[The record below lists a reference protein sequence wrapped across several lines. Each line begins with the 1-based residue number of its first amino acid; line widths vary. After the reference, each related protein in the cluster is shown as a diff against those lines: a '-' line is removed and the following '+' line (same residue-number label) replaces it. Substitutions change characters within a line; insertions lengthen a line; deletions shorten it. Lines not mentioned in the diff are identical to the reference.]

1 MIRIEKLIT
10 LVLFMLYI
18 NIAPSQST
26 EIEADAIIGTWLM
39 PEDEGIIEISKDG
52 EFYSGK
58 ILWMKETE
66 EDGSPL
72 KDKNNPIDSLQNREL
87 AGLKVMSNYKYD
99 GENLWDNG
107 TFYAAKKGIEVEPDF
122 TLVDKNHLNIEISFF
137 IFSITVELVRIDT
150 AHFFKNRNKVIKISS
165 D

>member
-1 MIRIEKLIT
+1 MVKIEKLIT

-18 NIAPSQST
+18 NIVPSQST
-26 EIEADAIIGTWLM
+26 EVDAAAIIGTRLM
-39 PEDEGIIEISKDG
+39 QDDEGIIEISKDG
-52 EFYSGK
+52 EFYCGK

-66 EDGSPL
+66 DDGSPL
-72 KDKNNPIDSLQNREL
+72 KDKKNPVDSLQNREL

-99 GENLWDNG
+99 GEYLWNNG

-122 TLVDKNHLNIEISFF
+122 VLVDNNHLNIEISFF
-137 IFSITVELVRIDT
+137 IFSINVELTRIDT
-150 AHFFKNRNKVIKISS
+150 AQFFQNRNREIKNSS